1 MNFDRRDGMARRVF
15 FSFHYDRDNWRVAKV
30 RNSQV
35 VKGYEK
41 NPFYD
46 KADWEAIK
54 KKGDAAIQKWIDSQ
68 LKGTSVTVVLIG
80 AKTSTRRWVKYE
92 IEKSIADG
100 KGLIGIDISKI
111 TDSAGKTDETGS
123 NPLPKGYPY
132 YRWNKDD
139 GYKNLG
145 KWIEDAAP

>member
-1 MNFDRRDGMARRVF
+1 MARRVF

-35 VKGYEK
+35 IKGYEK

-54 KKGDAAIQKWIDSQ
+54 KKGDPAIQKWIDSQ

-80 AKTSTRRWVKYE
+80 AKTSSRRWVKYE

-111 TDSAGKTDETGS
+111 TNSAGKTDETGS
-123 NPLPKGYPY
+123 NPMPKGYPY
-132 YRWNKDD
+132 
-139 GYKNLG
+139 
-145 KWIEDAAP
+145 

>member
-1 MNFDRRDGMARRVF
+1 MARRVF

-35 VKGYEK
+35 VRGYDK

-46 KADWEAIK
+46 KADWEEIKKQGKAAIK
-54 KKGDAAIQKWIDSQ
+54 KWIDGQ

-80 AKTSTRRWVKYE
+80 NQTANRPWVQYE
-92 IEKSIADG
+92 IEKSIEDG

-111 TDSAGKTDETGS
+111 KDRDGETDKTGE

-139 GYKNLG
+139 GYENLG
-145 KWIEDAAP
+145 NWIEDAAP

>member
-1 MNFDRRDGMARRVF
+1 MARRVF
-15 FSFHYDRDNWRVAKV
+15 FSFHFDRDSWRVAKV

-35 VKGYEK
+35 VSGYDK

-54 KKGDAAIQKWIDSQ
+54 KQGDAAIKKWIDEQ

-80 AKTSTRRWVKYE
+80 KETASRRWVKYE

-111 TDSAGKTDETGS
+111 TNSAGETDETGV

-145 KWIEDAAP
+145 KWIDDAAP